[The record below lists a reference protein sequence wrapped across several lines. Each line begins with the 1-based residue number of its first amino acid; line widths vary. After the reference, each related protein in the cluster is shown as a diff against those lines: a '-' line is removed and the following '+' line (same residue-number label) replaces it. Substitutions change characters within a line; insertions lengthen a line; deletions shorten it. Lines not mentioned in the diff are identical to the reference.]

1 MMVFFLPVMPALKS
15 CLPALTNNRFK
26 KHNRIPKLHHILNE
40 EAMKTF
46 YLVVFI
52 IATFFVHK
60 QTQNSRD
67 AVLGKW
73 TNENKTRV
81 VEFVNTG
88 ISYNAIIRKAPDES
102 IVGKNQI
109 TDIIYSNGIYN
120 GKVNFPKKGKSY
132 PCRLRIKN
140 DGSIELTVKVGFINK
155 SQIWTRIK

>member
-1 MMVFFLPVMPALKS
+1 
-15 CLPALTNNRFK
+15 
-26 KHNRIPKLHHILNE
+26 
-40 EAMKTF
+40 MKTF

-52 IATFFVHK
+52 IATFFVPK

-67 AVLGKW
+67 AVLEKW
-73 TNENKTRV
+73 TNEDKTRV